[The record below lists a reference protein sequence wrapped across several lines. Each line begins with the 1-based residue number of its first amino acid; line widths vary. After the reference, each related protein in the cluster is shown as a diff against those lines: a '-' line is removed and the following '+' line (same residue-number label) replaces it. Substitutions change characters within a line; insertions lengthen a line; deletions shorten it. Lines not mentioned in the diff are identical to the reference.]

1 MSAPTGAASPDAAR
15 AHAPPAL
22 RAVLAAQL
30 RVVGYALRAPALVAA
45 AAAGVTTLVI
55 AGSHLR
61 AGERIDFEPQLS
73 MLPGV
78 AGILLAPW
86 VWRGRERTGDG
97 FLWMLPVDR
106 RTHALARV
114 FAGWAWLMAAVA
126 LFVAWLLALALAT
139 GGTVLGAQA
148 ALVLPS
154 PEPPAPGTLDPSAL
168 RALRWTPSPL
178 LWLAP
183 FTGATGAYL
192 VASALTLGV
201 RRPLRWLGGV
211 LLVAFLVSEFGLAAG
226 RRPLALLPAHLLRTA
241 LEGPYGVDALLTG
254 RTESLRTMV
263 TLAGGRPTL
272 VWRELPDLGAWA
284 RATLLWTCAGLLLV
298 WLAASRHRER
308 RRSS

>member
-1 MSAPTGAASPDAAR
+1 
-15 AHAPPAL
+15 L
-22 RAVLAAQL
+22 
-30 RVVGYALRAPALVAA
+30 VGYGLRGPALVAA
-45 AAAGVTTLVI
+45 AAAGVATVI
-55 AGSHLR
+55 VAGARLR
-61 AGERIDFEPQLS
+61 AGERVDFEPQLS

-106 RTHALARV
+106 RTHALTRV
-114 FAGWAWLMAAVA
+114 FAGWAWLMAATA
-126 LFVAWLLALALAT
+126 LFVAWLLALALTT
-139 GGTVLGAQA
+139 GGHVLGAQP
-148 ALVLPS
+148 ALLLPS

-168 RALRWTPSPL
+168 RALAWTPSPL

-211 LLVAFLVSEFGLAAG
+211 LLVAFLVSELGLTAG
-226 RRPLALLPAHLLRTA
+226 RRSLALLPARLLRSA

-263 TLAGGRPTL
+263 TLAGGRAAL
-272 VWRELPDLGAWA
+272 VWRELPDVGAWA
-284 RATLLWTCAGLLLV
+284 LATLLWTCAGLLLL

-308 RRSS
+308 RRSSWTS